1 MFCVQTMENTRG
13 HTRENTEHKIIRE
26 EVLIF
31 RLKTSYAK
39 EVLLL
44 YEKRHWAVL
53 IVHVLKIVKK
63 RNSDGVWNRT
73 KLPTVL
79 YSGASTRLCFILYFN
94 DLFLYFI
101 IFANIKNCKKVYFE
115 ILCKY
120 TSMRGYSSLTCCLG
134 GNTKVKAGDRL
145 KVQFSYFLFVYI

>member
-1 MFCVQTMENTRG
+1 MENTRG

-79 YSGASTRLCFILYFN
+79 YSGAFPL
-94 DLFLYFI
+94 
-101 IFANIKNCKKVYFE
+101 
-115 ILCKY
+115 
-120 TSMRGYSSLTCCLG
+120 
-134 GNTKVKAGDRL
+134 
-145 KVQFSYFLFVYI
+145 